1 MAIPLGKLT
10 ILVGAGI
17 LGSVLA
23 KEGRMPDVSSFVSGA
38 FKIALRQLKRDDST
52 SSVSKSS
59 KPPND
64 SLMAQVTSL
73 RQELQM
79 LASSRPV
86 TIVTASGTG
95 FSSLNGYAVTVS
107 HFNHRLKLSN
117 DVVHLC
123 VVNLSA
129 NKYGVV
135 VVVIVVGYGYVWW
148 KGWKLP
154 DMMFATRRSLSDA
167 CTSIGQQL
175 ENVYGSIRSTRRH
188 LSSKIDGVDTNLNAI
203 AELTASTQERVTELR
218 EDSSRIG
225 NDVRY
230 VRDAVETLEL
240 KISRIEG
247 KQDLTTVGVKRL
259 CDYASSLENNVLE
272 ENVQACRHIFV
283 SFFNTLLFDFTGNH
297 APQILQA
304 SASSSRLTFS
314 SKVSGEILPTVF
326 TSFCLFIN
334 QAGALPAPSSEPST
348 PSALNG
354 SQEVQWLPRN
364 AAASASIQQGSTGI
378 SGVAEVASSLGISNG
393 IHTPEETSN
402 GTSWFKPAF
411 LMRTRSAI
419 NSVVQQTS
427 SSKQQS

>member
-95 FSSLNGYAVTVS
+95 
-107 HFNHRLKLSN
+107 
-117 DVVHLC
+117 
-123 VVNLSA
+123 A

-218 EDSSRIG
+218 EDSSKIG

-247 KQDLTTVGVKRL
+247 KQDLTTLGVKRL
-259 CDYASSLENNVLE
+259 CDYASSLENNLLE
-272 ENVQACRHIFV
+272 ENVQ
-283 SFFNTLLFDFTGNH
+283 T
-297 APQILQA
+297 
-304 SASSSRLTFS
+304 SASSSRLAFS
-314 SKVSGEILPTVF
+314 SK
-326 TSFCLFIN
+326 
-334 QAGALPAPSSEPST
+334 AGALPAPSSEPST
-348 PSALNG
+348 PSSEPSTPSVLNG
-354 SQEVQWLPRN
+354 SQEVQRLPRN
-364 AAASASIQQGSTGI
+364 AASASSQKGSTGI

-393 IHTPEETSN
+393 INTSEETSN
-402 GTSWFKPAF
+402 GTRWFKPAF
-411 LMRTRSAI
+411 LMRSRSAI

>member
-1 MAIPLGKLT
+1 MLAGPYLIQLEKYESRIGGMLGNTHL
-10 ILVGAGI
+10 GYFSGI

-38 FKIALRQLKRDDST
+38 FKIAFRQLKRDDST

-95 FSSLNGYAVTVS
+95 LGSDPSLTSETG
-107 HFNHRLKLSN
+107 
-117 DVVHLC
+117 DELC
-123 VVNLSA
+123 A

-188 LSSKIDGVDTNLNAI
+188 LSSKIVDTNLNAI

-247 KQDLTTVGVKRL
+247 KQDLTTLGVKRL
-259 CDYASSLENNVLE
+259 CDYASCLESNLLE
-272 ENVQACRHIFV
+272 ENVQACQH
-283 SFFNTLLFDFTGNH
+283 LFT
-297 APQILQA
+297 

-314 SKVSGEILPTVF
+314 SK
-326 TSFCLFIN
+326 
-334 QAGALPAPSSEPST
+334 AGALPAPSSESSTPSSEPST

-354 SQEVQWLPRN
+354 SQEVQRLPRN
-364 AAASASIQQGSTGI
+364 AAASASSLKGSTGI
-378 SGVAEVASSLGISNG
+378 SGVAEVASTLGISNG
-393 IHTPEETSN
+393 IHPPEETSN
-402 GTSWFKPAF
+402 GTSWFKTAF

>member
-1 MAIPLGKLT
+1 MKETKHRKEEGYFRIFDGIGWLSMALPIGKLT
-10 ILVGAGI
+10 ILVGAGLHLRRSI

-23 KEGRMPDVSSFVSGA
+23 KEGRLPDVSNFVSGA
-38 FKIALRQLKRDDST
+38 FKIAFRQLKQDDST

-64 SLMAQVTSL
+64 SLMAQVNSL

-86 TIVTASGTG
+86 TIVTANGTG
-95 FSSLNGYAVTVS
+95 S
-107 HFNHRLKLSN
+107 
-117 DVVHLC
+117 
-123 VVNLSA
+123 

-135 VVVIVVGYGYVWW
+135 VVVVVVGYGYVWW

-154 DMMFATRRSLSDA
+154 DMMFATRCSLSDA
-167 CTSIGQQL
+167 CTSIAQQL
-175 ENVYGSIRSTRRH
+175 ENVYSSIRSTRRH
-188 LSSKIDGVDTNLNAI
+188 LSSKIDGVDSNLNAV
-203 AELTASTQERVTELR
+203 AELTASTQEKVIELR

-247 KQDLTTVGVKRL
+247 KQDLTTQGVKRL
-259 CDYASSLENNVLE
+259 CDYASSLENNLLE
-272 ENVQACRHIFV
+272 ENAQACHHLFV
-283 SFFNTLLFDFTGNH
+283 SFWPFQYYVTELYCLPWSTNSADFSIQFTAN
-297 APQILQA
+297 ILI
-304 SASSSRLTFS
+304 
-314 SKVSGEILPTVF
+314 KVF
-326 TSFCLFIN
+326 TSFCFVIY

-348 PSALNG
+348 PASIG
-354 SQEVQWLPRN
+354 SQEVQRPPCN
-364 AAASASIQQGSTGI
+364 AASPSSQQRSNGI
-378 SGVAEVASSLGISNG
+378 SGVAELASGLGISKG
-393 IHTPEETSN
+393 IHTEEETSN

-411 LMRTRSAI
+411 LMRTRSAT

-427 SSKQQS
+427 SSRQQS

>member
-1 MAIPLGKLT
+1 MLRLCLVYLEFGEGSGYGVQLVYVWKWWPARDHRGGMVAVKFVISGYPSMAIPLGKLT

-23 KEGRMPDVSSFVSGA
+23 KEGRMPDVSGFVSGA

-73 RQELQM
+73 RNELQM

-86 TIVTASGTG
+86 TIVTANGTG
-95 FSSLNGYAVTVS
+95 G
-107 HFNHRLKLSN
+107 
-117 DVVHLC
+117 
-123 VVNLSA
+123 
-129 NKYGVV
+129 NKYGIA

-175 ENVYGSIRSTRRH
+175 EDVYGSIRSTRRH

-218 EDSSRIG
+218 EDSSSIG
-225 NDVRY
+225 NDVRN

-247 KQDLTTVGVKRL
+247 KQDLTTLGVKRL
-259 CDYASSLENNVLE
+259 CDYASSLENNLLE
-272 ENVQACRHIFV
+272 ENVQAYF
-283 SFFNTLLFDFTGNH
+283 SFQFTANILIKVLGVF
-297 APQILQA
+297 QIWFL
-304 SASSSRLTFS
+304 
-314 SKVSGEILPTVF
+314 VPTVF
-326 TSFCLFIN
+326 TSFCVAIN

-348 PSALNG
+348 PPALNE
-354 SQEVQWLPRN
+354 SSEVQRLPRN
-364 AAASASIQQGSTGI
+364 AALASIQQGSTGI
-378 SGVAEVASSLGISNG
+378 SGVAEVASSLGTSNG

>member
-38 FKIALRQLKRDDST
+38 FKIAFRQLKRDDST

-95 FSSLNGYAVTVS
+95 
-107 HFNHRLKLSN
+107 
-117 DVVHLC
+117 
-123 VVNLSA
+123 A
-129 NKYGVV
+129 NKYGLV

-218 EDSSRIG
+218 EDSSRIS

-247 KQDLTTVGVKRL
+247 KQDLTTLGVKRL
-259 CDYASSLENNVLE
+259 CDYASCLESNLLE
-272 ENVQACRHIFV
+272 ENVQ
-283 SFFNTLLFDFTGNH
+283 T
-297 APQILQA
+297 

-314 SKVSGEILPTVF
+314 SK
-326 TSFCLFIN
+326 
-334 QAGALPAPSSEPST
+334 AGALPAPSSESSTPSSESSTPSSEPST

-354 SQEVQWLPRN
+354 SQEVQRLPRN
-364 AAASASIQQGSTGI
+364 AAASASSLKGSTGI
-378 SGVAEVASSLGISNG
+378 SGVAEVASTLGISNG
-393 IHTPEETSN
+393 IHPPEETSN
-402 GTSWFKPAF
+402 GTSWFKTAF

>member
-1 MAIPLGKLT
+1 MALPLGKLT

-23 KEGRMPDVSSFVSGA
+23 KEGRLPDVSNFVSGA
-38 FKIALRQLKRDDST
+38 FKIAFRQLKQDDST

-64 SLMAQVTSL
+64 SLMAQVNSL

-86 TIVTASGTG
+86 TIVTANGTG
-95 FSSLNGYAVTVS
+95 LDSDPSLASETG
-107 HFNHRLKLSN
+107 
-117 DVVHLC
+117 DELC
-123 VVNLSA
+123 S

-135 VVVIVVGYGYVWW
+135 VVVVVVGYGYVWW

-154 DMMFATRRSLSDA
+154 DMMFATRHSLSDA
-167 CTSIGQQL
+167 CTSIAQQL
-175 ENVYGSIRSTRRH
+175 ENVYSSIRSTRRH
-188 LSSKIDGVDTNLNAI
+188 LSSKIDGVDSNLNAV
-203 AELTASTQERVTELR
+203 AELTASTQEKVIELR

-247 KQDLTTVGVKRL
+247 KQDLTTQGVKRL
-259 CDYASSLENNVLE
+259 CDYASSLENNLLE
-272 ENVQACRHIFV
+272 ENAQACHHLFV
-283 SFFNTLLFDFTGNH
+283 SFWPFQYSVAELYRLPWSTNSADFSIQFTAN
-297 APQILQA
+297 ILI
-304 SASSSRLTFS
+304 
-314 SKVSGEILPTVF
+314 KVF
-326 TSFCLFIN
+326 TSYCFVIY

-348 PSALNG
+348 PASIG
-354 SQEVQWLPRN
+354 SQEVQRPPRN
-364 AAASASIQQGSTGI
+364 AASPSSQQRSNGI
-378 SGVAEVASSLGISNG
+378 SGVAELASGLGISKG
-393 IHTPEETSN
+393 IHTEEETSN

-411 LMRTRSAI
+411 LMRTRSAT

-427 SSKQQS
+427 SSRQQS

>member
-95 FSSLNGYAVTVS
+95 
-107 HFNHRLKLSN
+107 
-117 DVVHLC
+117 
-123 VVNLSA
+123 A

-203 AELTASTQERVTELR
+203 AELTVTELR
-218 EDSSRIG
+218 EDSSKIG

-247 KQDLTTVGVKRL
+247 KQDLTTLGVKRL
-259 CDYASSLENNVLE
+259 CDYASSLENNLLE
-272 ENVQACRHIFV
+272 ENVQ
-283 SFFNTLLFDFTGNH
+283 T
-297 APQILQA
+297 
-304 SASSSRLTFS
+304 SASSSRLAFS
-314 SKVSGEILPTVF
+314 SKVAVVIGDTIPM
-326 TSFCLFIN
+326 
-334 QAGALPAPSSEPST
+334 
-348 PSALNG
+348 
-354 SQEVQWLPRN
+354 
-364 AAASASIQQGSTGI
+364 
-378 SGVAEVASSLGISNG
+378 
-393 IHTPEETSN
+393 
-402 GTSWFKPAF
+402 F
-411 LMRTRSAI
+411 LKAR
-419 NSVVQQTS
+419 
-427 SSKQQS
+427 

>member
-1 MAIPLGKLT
+1 MAITLGKLT

-38 FKIALRQLKRDDST
+38 FKIALRQLKQDDT
-52 SSVSKSS
+52 ASSVSKSS

-86 TIVTASGTG
+86 TIVTANGTG
-95 FSSLNGYAVTVS
+95 
-107 HFNHRLKLSN
+107 
-117 DVVHLC
+117 
-123 VVNLSA
+123 A

-247 KQDLTTVGVKRL
+247 KQDLTTLGVKRL
-259 CDYASSLENNVLE
+259 CDYASSLENNLLE
-272 ENVQACRHIFV
+272 ENVQ
-283 SFFNTLLFDFTGNH
+283 T
-297 APQILQA
+297 
-304 SASSSRLTFS
+304 SASSSRLAFS
-314 SKVSGEILPTVF
+314 SK
-326 TSFCLFIN
+326 
-334 QAGALPAPSSEPST
+334 AGALPAPSSEPST

-354 SQEVQWLPRN
+354 SQEVQRLPRN
-364 AAASASIQQGSTGI
+364 AASASSQKGSTEI
-378 SGVAEVASSLGISNG
+378 SGVAEVASSLGISNV

-402 GTSWFKPAF
+402 GTRWFKPAF

-419 NSVVQQTS
+419 NSVAQQTS

>member
-95 FSSLNGYAVTVS
+95 
-107 HFNHRLKLSN
+107 
-117 DVVHLC
+117 
-123 VVNLSA
+123 A

-218 EDSSRIG
+218 EDSSKIG

-247 KQDLTTVGVKRL
+247 KQDLTTLGVKRL
-259 CDYASSLENNVLE
+259 CDYASSLENNLLE
-272 ENVQACRHIFV
+272 ENVQ
-283 SFFNTLLFDFTGNH
+283 T
-297 APQILQA
+297 
-304 SASSSRLTFS
+304 SASSSRLAFS
-314 SKVSGEILPTVF
+314 SK
-326 TSFCLFIN
+326 
-334 QAGALPAPSSEPST
+334 AGALPAPSSEPSTPSSEPST

-354 SQEVQWLPRN
+354 SQEVQRLPRN
-364 AAASASIQQGSTGI
+364 AASASSQKGSTGI

>member
-38 FKIALRQLKRDDST
+38 FKIAFRQLKRDDST

-95 FSSLNGYAVTVS
+95 
-107 HFNHRLKLSN
+107 
-117 DVVHLC
+117 
-123 VVNLSA
+123 A

-135 VVVIVVGYGYVWW
+135 IVVIVVGYGYVWW

-247 KQDLTTVGVKRL
+247 KQDLTTLGVKRL
-259 CDYASSLENNVLE
+259 CDYASSLESNLLE
-272 ENVQACRHIFV
+272 ENVQ
-283 SFFNTLLFDFTGNH
+283 T
-297 APQILQA
+297 

-314 SKVSGEILPTVF
+314 SK
-326 TSFCLFIN
+326 
-334 QAGALPAPSSEPST
+334 AGALAAPSSESSTPSSEPST

-354 SQEVQWLPRN
+354 SQEVQRLPRN
-364 AAASASIQQGSTGI
+364 AAASASSLKGSTGI

-402 GTSWFKPAF
+402 GTRWFKPAF

>member
-1 MAIPLGKLT
+1 MCFRLKCLLEIESTRLH
-10 ILVGAGI
+10 
-17 LGSVLA
+17 VL
-23 KEGRMPDVSSFVSGA
+23 
-38 FKIALRQLKRDDST
+38 
-52 SSVSKSS
+52 
-59 KPPND
+59 
-64 SLMAQVTSL
+64 QVTSL

-95 FSSLNGYAVTVS
+95 
-107 HFNHRLKLSN
+107 
-117 DVVHLC
+117 
-123 VVNLSA
+123 A

-218 EDSSRIG
+218 EDSSKIG

-247 KQDLTTVGVKRL
+247 KQDLTTLGVKRL
-259 CDYASSLENNVLE
+259 CDYASSLENNLLE
-272 ENVQACRHIFV
+272 ENVQ
-283 SFFNTLLFDFTGNH
+283 T
-297 APQILQA
+297 
-304 SASSSRLTFS
+304 SASSSRLAFS
-314 SKVSGEILPTVF
+314 SK
-326 TSFCLFIN
+326 
-334 QAGALPAPSSEPST
+334 AGALPAPSSESSTPSSEPST

-354 SQEVQWLPRN
+354 SQEVQRLPRN
-364 AAASASIQQGSTGI
+364 AASASSQKGSTGI

>member
-1 MAIPLGKLT
+1 MIQEKFPNTVPKTPIITRPGEPETINTWELLAGPEDIKTPLLLSHRFPSFSFDVSRDPSSIPGSPKMNLQQN
-10 ILVGAGI
+10 GI

-38 FKIALRQLKRDDST
+38 FKIAFRQLKRDDST

-95 FSSLNGYAVTVS
+95 
-107 HFNHRLKLSN
+107 
-117 DVVHLC
+117 
-123 VVNLSA
+123 A

-247 KQDLTTVGVKRL
+247 KQDLTTLGVKRL
-259 CDYASSLENNVLE
+259 CDYASCLESNLLE
-272 ENVQACRHIFV
+272 ENVQ
-283 SFFNTLLFDFTGNH
+283 T
-297 APQILQA
+297 

-314 SKVSGEILPTVF
+314 SK
-326 TSFCLFIN
+326 
-334 QAGALPAPSSEPST
+334 AGALPAPSSESSTPSSESSTPSSEPST

-354 SQEVQWLPRN
+354 SQEVQRLPRN
-364 AAASASIQQGSTGI
+364 AAASASSLKGSTGI
-378 SGVAEVASSLGISNG
+378 SGVAEVASTLGISNG
-393 IHTPEETSN
+393 IHPPEETN
-402 GTSWFKPAF
+402 GDSKAF
-411 LMRTRSAI
+411 NKEAG
-419 NSVVQQTS
+419 VVELEPFS
-427 SSKQQS
+427 EADICSKQHMSWTLF

>member
-1 MAIPLGKLT
+1 
-10 ILVGAGI
+10 
-17 LGSVLA
+17 
-23 KEGRMPDVSSFVSGA
+23 
-38 FKIALRQLKRDDST
+38 
-52 SSVSKSS
+52 
-59 KPPND
+59 
-64 SLMAQVTSL
+64 MAQVTSL

-86 TIVTASGTG
+86 TIVTANGTG
-95 FSSLNGYAVTVS
+95 
-107 HFNHRLKLSN
+107 
-117 DVVHLC
+117 
-123 VVNLSA
+123 A

-247 KQDLTTVGVKRL
+247 KQDLTTLGVKRL
-259 CDYASSLENNVLE
+259 CDYASSLENNLLE
-272 ENVQACRHIFV
+272 ENVQ
-283 SFFNTLLFDFTGNH
+283 T
-297 APQILQA
+297 
-304 SASSSRLTFS
+304 SASSSRLAFS
-314 SKVSGEILPTVF
+314 SK
-326 TSFCLFIN
+326 
-334 QAGALPAPSSEPST
+334 AGALPAPSSEPST

-354 SQEVQWLPRN
+354 SQEVQRLPRN
-364 AAASASIQQGSTGI
+364 AASASSQKGSTEI
-378 SGVAEVASSLGISNG
+378 SGVAEVASSLGISNV

-402 GTSWFKPAF
+402 GTRWFKPAF

-419 NSVVQQTS
+419 NSVAQQTS

>member
-1 MAIPLGKLT
+1 MALPLGKLT

-23 KEGRMPDVSSFVSGA
+23 KEGRLPDVSNFISGA
-38 FKIALRQLKRDDST
+38 FKIAFRQLKQDDST

-64 SLMAQVTSL
+64 SLMAQVNSL

-86 TIVTASGTG
+86 TIVTANGTG
-95 FSSLNGYAVTVS
+95 S
-107 HFNHRLKLSN
+107 
-117 DVVHLC
+117 
-123 VVNLSA
+123 

-135 VVVIVVGYGYVWW
+135 VVVVVVGYGYVWW

-167 CTSIGQQL
+167 CTSIAQQL
-175 ENVYGSIRSTRRH
+175 ENVYASIRSTRRH
-188 LSSKIDGVDTNLNAI
+188 LSSKIDGVDSNLNAV
-203 AELTASTQERVTELR
+203 AELTASTQEKVIELR

-247 KQDLTTVGVKRL
+247 KQDLTTQGVKRL
-259 CDYASSLENNVLE
+259 CDYASSLENNLLE
-272 ENVQACRHIFV
+272 ENI
-283 SFFNTLLFDFTGNH
+283 
-297 APQILQA
+297 
-304 SASSSRLTFS
+304 
-314 SKVSGEILPTVF
+314 
-326 TSFCLFIN
+326 

-348 PSALNG
+348 PASIG
-354 SQEVQWLPRN
+354 SQEVQRPPRN
-364 AAASASIQQGSTGI
+364 AASPSSQQRSNGI
-378 SGVAEVASSLGISNG
+378 SGVAELASGLGISKG
-393 IHTPEETSN
+393 ILTEEETSN
-402 GTSWFKPAF
+402 RTSWLKPAF
-411 LMRTRSAI
+411 LMRTRSAT

-427 SSKQQS
+427 SSRQQS

>member
-1 MAIPLGKLT
+1 MALPLGKLT

-23 KEGRMPDVSSFVSGA
+23 KEGRLPDVSNFVSGA
-38 FKIALRQLKRDDST
+38 FKIAFRQLKQDDST

-64 SLMAQVTSL
+64 SLMAQVNSL

-86 TIVTASGTG
+86 TIVTANGTG
-95 FSSLNGYAVTVS
+95 S
-107 HFNHRLKLSN
+107 
-117 DVVHLC
+117 
-123 VVNLSA
+123 

-135 VVVIVVGYGYVWW
+135 IVVVVVGYGYVWW

-167 CTSIGQQL
+167 CTSIAQQL
-175 ENVYGSIRSTRRH
+175 ENVYASIRSTRRH
-188 LSSKIDGVDTNLNAI
+188 LSSKIDGVDSNLNAV
-203 AELTASTQERVTELR
+203 AELTASTQEKVIELR

-247 KQDLTTVGVKRL
+247 KQDLTTQGVKRL
-259 CDYASSLENNVLE
+259 CDYASSLENNLLE
-272 ENVQACRHIFV
+272 ENIQ
-283 SFFNTLLFDFTGNH
+283 T
-297 APQILQA
+297 

-314 SKVSGEILPTVF
+314 SK
-326 TSFCLFIN
+326 
-334 QAGALPAPSSEPST
+334 AGALPAPSSEPST
-348 PSALNG
+348 PASIG
-354 SQEVQWLPRN
+354 SQEVQRPPRN
-364 AAASASIQQGSTGI
+364 AASPSSQQRSNGI
-378 SGVAEVASSLGISNG
+378 SGVAELASGLGISKG
-393 IHTPEETSN
+393 ILTEEETSN

-411 LMRTRSAI
+411 LMRTRSAT

-427 SSKQQS
+427 SSRQQS